1 MSALD
6 DAEVVHADDRG
17 RWRAWLEANHASARG
32 VWLVTRRRGGL
43 SYDESVEEALCF
55 GWIDGTNGRFDDER
69 GKQYFAPRKAGSGWA
84 ATNKAR
90 IERMLAQGRMA
101 PAGLATIER
110 AKADG
115 SWTLLDS
122 VERLEVPDDLAA
134 ALAAQPP
141 AAQHFAA
148 FPASA
153 RKMMLAWLV
162 TARRAETRASR
173 VAAIAEAAAANKRA
187 RG

>member
-6 DAEVVHADDRG
+6 DAEVVHAEERAT
-17 RWRAWLEANHASARG
+17 WRAWLEANHAGSRG

-43 SYDESVEEALCF
+43 SYEESVEEALCF
-55 GWIDGTNGRFDDER
+55 GWIDSVTGRFDEDR
-69 GKQYFAPRKAGSGWA
+69 GKQYFAPRKPRSGWA

-90 IERMLAQGRMA
+90 IERLVAEGRMA
-101 PAGLATIER
+101 PPGLAVIER

-134 ALAAQPP
+134 ALAARAP

-153 RKMMLAWLV
+153 RKMMLTWLV
-162 TARRAETRASR
+162 TAQRPQTRASR